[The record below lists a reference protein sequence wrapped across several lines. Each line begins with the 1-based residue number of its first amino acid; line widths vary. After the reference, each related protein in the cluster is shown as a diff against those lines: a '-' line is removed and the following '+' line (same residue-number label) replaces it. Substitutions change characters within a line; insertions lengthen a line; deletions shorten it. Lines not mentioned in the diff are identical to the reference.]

1 MLSITNG
8 SNKEYTNAQT
18 LAVLLKTNGDT
29 FDMVLTGP
37 VLNLLGAG
45 AHVVYST
52 KIYSP

>member
-1 MLSITNG
+1 MRR
-8 SNKEYTNAQT
+8 
-18 LAVLLKTNGDT
+18 LLLFSSKTNGDT

-45 AHVVYST
+45 ARCLFN

>member
-1 MLSITNG
+1 MRRLLLFS
-8 SNKEYTNAQT
+8 
-18 LAVLLKTNGDT
+18 LKTNGDT

-37 VLNLLGAG
+37 VLNLLEL

>member
-1 MLSITNG
+1 MRRLLLFS
-8 SNKEYTNAQT
+8 
-18 LAVLLKTNGDT
+18 LKTNGDT

-52 KIYSP
+52 KYTLS